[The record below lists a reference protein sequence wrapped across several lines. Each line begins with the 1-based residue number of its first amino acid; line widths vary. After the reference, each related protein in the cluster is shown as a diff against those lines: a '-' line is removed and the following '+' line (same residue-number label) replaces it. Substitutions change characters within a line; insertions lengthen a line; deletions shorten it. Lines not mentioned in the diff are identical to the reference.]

1 MAAIKTEK
9 NGLATYK
16 YKYVNPKDR
25 KGYAN
30 VGEVSLFVE
39 EDVEMYQ
46 DQVKRKYNHHQKKQ
60 TSADR
65 LDESLGMR
73 RGKESTKKQ
82 RYKDR
87 RHESKGARK

>member
-1 MAAIKTEK
+1 MAEIKTEK

-46 DQVKRKYNHHQKKQ
+46 DQVKRKYNKHQTK
-60 TSADR
+60 ADR

-82 RYKDR
+82 SYKDR
-87 RHESKGARK
+87 RDESKGARK

>member
-1 MAAIKTEK
+1 MAEIKK
-9 NGLATYK
+9 DKKGLTTYQ

-30 VGEVSLFVE
+30 VGEVFVE
-39 EDVEMYQ
+39 TDIEMYQ

-82 RYKDR
+82 SYKDR

>member
-1 MAAIKTEK
+1 MAEIKTEK

-30 VGEVSLFVE
+30 VGEVFVE
-39 EDVEMYQ
+39 TDIEMYQ
-46 DQVKRKYNHHQKKQ
+46 DQVKRKYNKHQTK
-60 TSADR
+60 ADR

-82 RYKDR
+82 SYKDR
-87 RHESKGARK
+87 RDESKGARK

>member
-1 MAAIKTEK
+1 MAEIKTEK

-16 YKYVNPKDR
+16 YKYVIPKDR
-25 KGYAN
+25 IGYGY
-30 VGEVSLFVE
+30 VGEVFF
-39 EDVEMYQ
+39 
-46 DQVKRKYNHHQKKQ
+46 KRKYNKHQTK
-60 TSADR
+60 ADR

-82 RYKDR
+82 SYKDR